1 MAQTLDQE
9 AKKDNRIAAG
19 WLLYYHERK
28 KEYDSRREAILYASP
43 DPPDGQPRGTAT
55 GDTTGSKGARLAEL
69 HADGAWLALIE
80 DVERRLPWKMQ
91 IFLRLR
97 REYRFARGRRG
108 WTAAVQWRYA
118 EEVAARLKKDPTD
131 TWIESRSTFSRW
143 WDRIVEYTVRA
154 ALKKNLL

>member
-28 KEYDSRREAILYASP
+28 KEYDSRREDILYASP
-43 DPPDGQPRGTAT
+43 GPADGQPRGTAT

-69 HADGAWLALIE
+69 CEDGDWLALIE

-118 EEVAARLKKDPTD
+118 EEVAARLEKDPTD
-131 TWIESRSTFSRW
+131 TWVESRSTFSRW